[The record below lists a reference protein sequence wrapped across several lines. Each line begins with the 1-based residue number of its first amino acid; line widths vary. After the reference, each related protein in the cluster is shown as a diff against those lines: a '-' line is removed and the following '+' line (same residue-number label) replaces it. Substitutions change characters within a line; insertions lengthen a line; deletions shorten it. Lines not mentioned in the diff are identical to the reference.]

1 MKIIAKQITNMS
13 DNTDKNIIIIR
24 VKPEKDSTASSENT
38 EETKI
43 FKE

>member
-1 MKIIAKQITNMS
+1 MS

-24 VKPEKDSTASSENT
+24 VKSEEDSTASSKTT
-38 EETKI
+38 EETRV

>member
-1 MKIIAKQITNMS
+1 MDMS

-24 VKPEKDSTASSENT
+24 VKPEEDSTASSKNT
-38 EETKI
+38 EETRV